1 MDDKD
6 FPSVNPNNW
15 GPFAHLPDLQTDK
28 VTDLLD
34 VELNDR
40 EQTAQSHRLNLAF
53 KELVIYVARLEII
66 IADHIAY
73 VNNAQSSDEE

>member
-15 GPFAHLPDLQTDK
+15 GPFAHLPDLLTDK
-28 VTDLLD
+28 VTDLLN

-40 EQTAQSHRLNLAF
+40 EQLNLAF
-53 KELVIYVARLEII
+53 KELVIYVARLEIR

-73 VNNAQSSDEE
+73 VNNAQLSEEE